1 MITGFSYLL
10 SEPAP
15 VGRVIHPRVHT
26 DRTTVQTTADR
37 RTNCNLQSN
46 TAVTGSSA
54 LWEQKPSSGRQ
65 KLNLTMQSVRDMKH
79 CGLVCGTTELFQLFL
94 FFTEKYPNHR
104 TYEEDHEGSIKAQLA
119 LTKWNVIF
127 LSHLSFF
134 RKPSPTH
141 SCTKLNITA
150 ALWCCSSSV
159 CCLMTGSSVSYSAIM
174 WRVVSSPCDS
184 FTGTLPV
191 CEVLHWVQ
199 LSEGLIGHSWHLRL
213 GPISRKGSCHRVR
226 SLKCHNPPVKA
237 KHTVSTHTNISSTP
251 FIS

>member
-1 MITGFSYLL
+1 
-10 SEPAP
+10 
-15 VGRVIHPRVHT
+15 
-26 DRTTVQTTADR
+26 
-37 RTNCNLQSN
+37 
-46 TAVTGSSA
+46 
-54 LWEQKPSSGRQ
+54 
-65 KLNLTMQSVRDMKH
+65 MKH
-79 CGLVCGTTELFQLFL
+79 CGLVCGTTELFQLFP

-104 TYEEDHEGSIKAQLA
+104 TYEEDHEGLIKAQLA

-134 RKPSPTH
+134 RKTSPTH
-141 SCTKLNITA
+141 SCTKPNITA

-159 CCLMTGSSVSYSAIM
+159 RCLMTGSSVSYSAIM

-226 SLKCHNPPVKA
+226 SLKCLPWKLSTQLAHIQTFPPHLSSHNLNHCVTQCTSQSLQTQLCGKWLVA
-237 KHTVSTHTNISSTP
+237 CKTWMWHH
-251 FIS
+251 